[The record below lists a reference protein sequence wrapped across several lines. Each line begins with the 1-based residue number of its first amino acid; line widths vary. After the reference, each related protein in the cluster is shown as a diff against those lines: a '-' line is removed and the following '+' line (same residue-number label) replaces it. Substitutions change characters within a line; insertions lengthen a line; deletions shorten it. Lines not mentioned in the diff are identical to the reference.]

1 MSDRFLSGQV
11 ALITGG
17 ATGICRA
24 TALAMASAGADIV
37 IGSLTEAARLPI
49 VDREGHTVVTDEDLE
64 KARKEISDAGVQVQA
79 HALNVA
85 VNESCDAI
93 VEATIQEFG
102 KVDILV
108 NGAGS
113 SLSMSMVNHDDE
125 AWHRV
130 IDVNL
135 NGAYRMIKRALPGM
149 MERKSG
155 RIINIASTA
164 ASIGE
169 KTRAA
174 YCASKSAILGLTR
187 AVALEGAPNAVTCNA
202 ISPGGVVTQQAIN
215 AVTLELEMKGIK
227 TPVEEFF
234 DATAAEKPQ
243 KRHVESREIAA
254 LALFLCRADALSIT
268 GQDLTVDGG
277 NLW

>member
-1 MSDRFLSGQV
+1 MSEKYLSGRV
-11 ALITGG
+11 ALIIGG

-24 TALAMASAGADIV
+24 TALAMAGAGADIV
-37 IGSLTEAARLPI
+37 IGSLTEAVRLPKI
-49 VDREGHTVVTDEDLE
+49 EREGHTVVTDTDLE
-64 KARKEISDAGVQVQA
+64 KTKQEIAEFGVRV
-79 HALNVA
+79 HAEPLNVA
-85 VNESCDAI
+85 VDASCDNLVNTAI
-93 VEATIQEFG
+93 REFG
-102 KVDILV
+102 QVDILV

-113 SLSMSMVNHDDE
+113 SLSMSMVDHEDA

-135 NGAYRMIKRALPGM
+135 NGAYRMIKRTLPGM
-149 MERKSG
+149 MDREWG

-187 AVALEGAPNAVTCNA
+187 AVALEGAPNGVSCNA

-215 AVTLELEMKGIK
+215 VVTLELEMKGID
-227 TPVEEFF
+227 TPVEQFF
-234 DATAAEKPQ
+234 EESAREKPQ
-243 KRHVESREIAA
+243 KRHVESNELAA
-254 LALFLCRADALSIT
+254 LALFLCRSDALSIT